1 MKKWAGRLLTGTLC
15 LMLMGGNGFALGEET
30 ASGTPTASPQT
41 TAEATPTPTETS
53 EVRYTAIAS
62 AALKVR
68 RSAEDDAS
76 GNGSIT
82 KGDVV
87 YIIDLGDEWSKV
99 DIGRNV
105 GYVRTGYLSD
115 IHEYAQGTEGAEVTP
130 APSAQDSTDAEPAAD
145 TAAGFKENFVA
156 YTYKAVVAKNATG
169 SDSKAAFSVS
179 KYEKVTVS
187 LNTED
192 GWSYIHYRNS
202 YGYVPT
208 NALFKWDRIDPY
220 AGDIPGCDVH
230 TGLAFL
236 NHSTDIRSYNGKGN
250 KVLKTI
256 NPGSAVAVDTI
267 DEKGRYPLPYWR
279 TMGYV
284 EQSDISY
291 IIKVVPWAEAKSGD
305 LISCMST
312 FYAVGIHT
320 LQYQGR
326 NWNIY
331 LGTSFISN
339 TIVQP
344 GETENTYNMMGPYR
358 ASTGYHHA
366 PIMSQHALWGY
377 GGGCCQ
383 VNTTLYNALI
393 QVPILI
399 NWRKV
404 HTDVGIYYCPVGFDA
419 AVGGGDT
426 TMIFTN
432 TLPYAIRI
440 NFFMSDGDLT
450 LGIFR
455 A

>member
-1 MKKWAGRLLTGTLC
+1 MKKWAGRLLTGMLC
-15 LMLMGGNGFALGEET
+15 LMLMGGNGFAFAEET
-30 ASGTPTASPQT
+30 AAVTPTASPLA
-41 TAEATPTPTETS
+41 TAEATPAPTKTS
-53 EVRYTAIAS
+53 EVRYTAVAS
-62 AALKVR
+62 APLKVR
-68 RSAEDDAS
+68 RAADDNAT
-76 GNGSIT
+76 GNGSIA

-87 YIIDLGDEWSKV
+87 YILDLGDEWSLV
-99 DIGRNV
+99 DIGRNT
-105 GYVRTGYLSD
+105 GYVRTSYLND
-115 IHEYAQGTEGAEVTP
+115 VHEYTQGVEGASVTP
-130 APSAQDSTDAEPAAD
+130 APSTAEATDAETAAD
-145 TAAGFKENFVA
+145 TAAGFKEEFVA
-156 YTYKAVVAKNATG
+156 YAYKAVVARNSTG
-169 SDSKAAFSVS
+169 PDSKAAFSVP
-179 KYEKVTVS
+179 KYDKVTVS
-187 LNTED
+187 ENTQD
-192 GWSYIHYRNS
+192 GWSYIHYQNS

-208 NALFKWDRIDPY
+208 SALFKWDRIDPY

-230 TGLAFL
+230 TALVFL
-236 NHSTDIRSYNGKGN
+236 NHSTDIRSYDGKGN
-250 KVLKTI
+250 KVLKTL
-256 NPGSAVAVDTI
+256 NPGSAVAVDAM
-267 DEKGRYPLPYWR
+267 DEEGRYPLPYWR
-279 TMGYV
+279 TTGYV

-291 IIKVVPWAEAKSGD
+291 TIKVVPWKDAQSGD

-320 LQYQGR
+320 IQYQGR

-331 LGTSFISN
+331 LSTSYISN
-339 TIVQP
+339 TIVQA
-344 GETENTYNMMGPYR
+344 GETVNTYDLMGPYR

-404 HTDVGIYYCPVGFDA
+404 HADVGIYYCPVGFDA

-432 TLPYAIRI
+432 TLPYAVRI
-440 NFFMSDGDLT
+440 NFFMSDGCLT

-455 A
+455 V